1 LLAHLSIRNFVIIEE
16 LNFDFNEGLTVLTGE
31 TGAGKS
37 IIIDAISLLV
47 GSRASS
53 EFVRTGSDKV
63 IIEGIFFLSGQAR
76 NVIDLLDEHD
86 IKVEED
92 TIILRREIL
101 INGKSICRINGKL
114 VTLSFLRQVGNFLL
128 DMHGQHDTQML
139 LEGSNYLSLIDSLGN
154 IDLTNYKKLFSEFKL
169 KYKQLKDLEI
179 NDKEISHR
187 IDLLQFQVQE
197 IAEASLV
204 IGEEEDLTEQKN
216 YYNNFEKIN
225 KFLSEAEHSLKKEN
239 GALECLVNAQ
249 SALESA
255 TKYDSNLA
263 NNLETFNNSY
273 YIIEEITTSISKH
286 LSSLELD
293 TNKLNEIEERLNI
306 IFKLKRK
313 YGNTITD
320 ILSFYSKISEELESL
335 QNREVYYDK
344 LVNEILLLE
353 KNLNVEAMRISE
365 LRKKNAEVIVSKIH
379 DELKELYMEK
389 ATFEINVLTDAKEYK
404 IGDNNIKTFHYYE
417 TGVDTIEFLIST
429 NPGEQVKP
437 LNKIASGG
445 ELSRIM
451 LAFKSLF
458 TTQMGITSIIFDE
471 VDTGV
476 SGRVAQAMANKIY
489 AISKFSQVLCITHL
503 AQVAAMAD
511 NHLYISKVQTEDKT
525 ITSINKLTKDERINE
540 LSRMISGNDITQATI
555 EHVSQMILS
564 CEHYKKKIH

>member
-1 LLAHLSIRNFVIIEE
+1 LLAHLSITNFVIIEE
-16 LNFDFNEGLTVLTGE
+16 LSFDFNEGLTVLTGE

-47 GSRASS
+47 GSRSSS
-53 EFVRTGSDKV
+53 EFVRTGSDRA
-63 IIEGIFFLSGQAR
+63 IIEGIFFLSGQAV
-76 NVIDLLDEHD
+76 NVTVLLDEHD

-92 TIILRREIL
+92 TLILRREIL
-101 INGKSICRINGKL
+101 ANGKSICKINGKL

-139 LEGSNYLSLIDSLGN
+139 LEGSNYISLIDSLGN
-154 IDLTNYKKLFSEFKL
+154 IDLTEYKKLFVEFKT
-169 KYKQLKDLEI
+169 KYKQLKDLEL
-179 NDKEISHR
+179 NDKEVSHR

-197 IAEASLV
+197 IAEADLK
-204 IGEEEDLTEQKN
+204 IGEEEDLAEQKN

-239 GALECLVNAQ
+239 GALESLVTAQ

-255 TKYDSNLA
+255 TRFDSNLA
-263 NNLETFNNSY
+263 SSLETFNNSY
-273 YIIEEITTSISKH
+273 YIIEEVTNYISRYRN
-286 LSSLELD
+286 SLELD
-293 TNKLNEIEERLNI
+293 TNKLNEVEDRLNV

-313 YGNTITD
+313 YGNTISDVLTFHS
-320 ILSFYSKISEELESL
+320 IISKELESL
-335 QNREVYYDK
+335 QNREDYYDK
-344 LVNEILLLE
+344 LVNELLLIE
-353 KNLNVEAMRISE
+353 KKLKTEAKRISDI
-365 LRKKNAEVIVSKIH
+365 RKKNAEIITYKIH
-379 DELKELYMEK
+379 NELKELYMEK
-389 ATFEINVLTDAKEYK
+389 ALFEINMLTDEKSYN
-404 IGDNNIKTFHYYE
+404 IGDNNIKTYNYFE
-417 TGVDTIEFLIST
+417 TGIDTVEFLIST

-489 AISKFSQVLCITHL
+489 TLSKSSQVLCITHL

-511 NHLYISKVQTEDKT
+511 NHLYISKNQLDNKT
-525 ITSINKLTKDERINE
+525 ITSIDRLTKDERINE
-540 LSRMISGNDITQATI
+540 LSRMISGNEITQATK
-555 EHVSQMILS
+555 EHVTQMILS
-564 CEHYKKKIH
+564 CEHFKKKIQ

>member
-1 LLAHLSIRNFVIIEE
+1 MLAHLSITNFVIIEE
-16 LNFDFNEGLTVLTGE
+16 LSFDFNEGLTVLTGE

-47 GSRASS
+47 GSRSSS
-53 EFVRTGSDKV
+53 EFVRTGSDRA
-63 IIEGIFFLSGQAR
+63 IIEGIFFLSGQAV
-76 NVIDLLDEHD
+76 NVTVLLDEHD

-92 TIILRREIL
+92 TLILRREIL
-101 INGKSICRINGKL
+101 ANGKSICKINGKL

-139 LEGSNYLSLIDSLGN
+139 LEGSNYISLIDSLGN
-154 IDLTNYKKLFSEFKL
+154 IDLTEYKKLFVEFKT
-169 KYKQLKDLEI
+169 KYKQLKDLEL
-179 NDKEISHR
+179 NDKEVSHR

-197 IAEASLV
+197 IAEADLK
-204 IGEEEDLTEQKN
+204 IGEEEDLAEQKN

-239 GALECLVNAQ
+239 GALESLVTAQ

-255 TKYDSNLA
+255 TRFDSNLA
-263 NNLETFNNSY
+263 SSLETFNNSY
-273 YIIEEITTSISKH
+273 YIIEEVTNYISRYRN
-286 LSSLELD
+286 SLELD
-293 TNKLNEIEERLNI
+293 TNKLNEVEDRLNV

-313 YGNTITD
+313 YGNTISDVLTFHS
-320 ILSFYSKISEELESL
+320 IISKELESL
-335 QNREVYYDK
+335 QNREDYYDK
-344 LVNEILLLE
+344 LVNELLLIE
-353 KNLNVEAMRISE
+353 KKLKTEAKRISDI
-365 LRKKNAEVIVSKIH
+365 RKKNAEIITYKIH
-379 DELKELYMEK
+379 NELKELYMEK
-389 ATFEINVLTDAKEYK
+389 ALFEINMLTDEKSYN
-404 IGDNNIKTFHYYE
+404 IGDNNIKTYNYFE
-417 TGVDTIEFLIST
+417 TGIDTVEFLIST

-489 AISKFSQVLCITHL
+489 TLSKSSQVLCITHL

-511 NHLYISKVQTEDKT
+511 NHLYISKNQLDNKT
-525 ITSINKLTKDERINE
+525 ITSIDRLTKDERINE
-540 LSRMISGNDITQATI
+540 LSRMISGNEITQATK
-555 EHVSQMILS
+555 EHVTQMILS
-564 CEHYKKKIH
+564 CEHFKKKIQ